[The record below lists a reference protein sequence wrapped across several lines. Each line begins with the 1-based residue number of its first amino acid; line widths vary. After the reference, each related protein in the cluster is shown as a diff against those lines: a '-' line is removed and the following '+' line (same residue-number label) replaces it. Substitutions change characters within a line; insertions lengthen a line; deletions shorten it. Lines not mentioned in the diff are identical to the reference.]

1 MIVILLI
8 QIPYTFV
15 YLKIF
20 ENLSKIVTMLKDVIA
35 DLQVFI
41 FFFVILI
48 LLLSMTFAVLG
59 LGNENFD
66 GKFKTYYEN
75 ETDMRGAYKDEVK
88 MYHGSEYK
96 VIGKFAGYFLTVLRV
111 SLGDF

>member
-75 ETDMRGAYKDEVK
+75 ETDI
-88 MYHGSEYK
+88 H
-96 VIGKFAGYFLTVLRV
+96 VIL
-111 SLGDF
+111 SNQ